1 MKSKSKY
8 NSHPSGSGHRSL
20 MPFKLPELE
29 EMSILLRNACIGMI
43 QLAHPESRPIVTEDY
58 FGAMT
63 VPGEMPETD
72 QTVQIANWTHLFK
85 VRRTEIY
92 DVTLCNRSRR
102 PFARDLPSCWYV

>member
-1 MKSKSKY
+1 MKSKFKC
-8 NSHPSGSGHRSL
+8 NSHSTGSGHRSL

-43 QLAHPESRPIVTEDY
+43 QLAHPESRPTVTEDY

-63 VPGEMPETD
+63 APGEMPEAD

-85 VRRTEIY
+85 VR
-92 DVTLCNRSRR
+92 VTKNLQYRGVGAILMRKIKR
-102 PFARDLPSCWYV
+102 